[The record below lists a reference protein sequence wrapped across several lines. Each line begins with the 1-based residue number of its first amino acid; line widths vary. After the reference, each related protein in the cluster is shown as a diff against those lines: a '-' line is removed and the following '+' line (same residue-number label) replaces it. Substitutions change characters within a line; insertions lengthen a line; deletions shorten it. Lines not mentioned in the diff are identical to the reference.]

1 MTGLLERLQAR
12 AGPAAVYLDR
22 RVIAVLFLGFSSG
35 VPLMLVISTLSAWLS
50 EAGVDKSTIG
60 LFAYVLAPYAFKF
73 AWAPLMDRMP
83 LPVLTRRFGRR
94 RGWLLLTQVG
104 LIGAIFGLGQT
115 EPGVDLYMTALLA
128 LLVSFFSASQDI
140 VVDAY
145 RIEIL
150 PEHQLGAGSA
160 NYVTG
165 YRIAMWMASAGALF
179 LADLA
184 SWSLAYTAM
193 AALVLVGI
201 VTVLLNPEPAVPAY
215 RADEVAS
222 LDLANHRE
230 QAFLVGLAAA
240 LGALIGLLVGS
251 QYGAEAGWILG
262 GAVAVALGGAFFL
275 FGRTVAFRE
284 AAIDPF
290 RDFIARNGALV
301 AFVILAFISLFKAS
315 DVLLARMANPF
326 YLEIGFTKSEIAWVS
341 GTFGFLVTFVGSY
354 VAGLL
359 IYRIGILRGL
369 WISGILMMSS
379 NLMFALQATAGDNYP
394 LFHLTILVENV
405 SGGMGTT
412 AFVAYLASLCNLRYT
427 AVQYALLTSIMQ
439 LLGKFVIV
447 PSSGFLVDAVGWVD
461 FFAISCLAG
470 LPALALLWWLSRHVA
485 ATEPV
490 PAVAA

>member
-1 MTGLLERLQAR
+1 VSLSLERLQAR
-12 AGPAAVYLDR
+12 AGPLAVYLDR

-35 VPLMLVISTLSAWLS
+35 LPIMLVISTLSAWMS

-73 AWAPLMDRMP
+73 AWAPIMDRVP

-94 RGWLLLTQVG
+94 RGWMLLTQVC

-115 EPGVDLYMTALLA
+115 EPGVDLFMTAVFG

-165 YRIAMWMASAGALF
+165 YRIAMWMATAGALF
-179 LADLA
+179 LADRA
-184 SWSLAYTAM
+184 GWSMAYTVM
-193 AALVLVGI
+193 AGLVLVGI
-201 VTVLLNPEPAVPAY
+201 VTVLLNPEPPAPPPTP
-215 RADEVAS
+215 ADEGA
-222 LDLANHRE
+222 LDLADRR
-230 QAFLVGLAAA
+230 QLTFVVGLAIA
-240 LGALIGLLVGS
+240 LGAFMGLLIGSRYGS
-251 QYGAEAGWILG
+251 DLGWIWGVGVAAVLG
-262 GAVAVALGGAFFL
+262 AAFFL
-275 FGRTVAFRE
+275 FGRTPAFRQ

-290 RDFIARNGALV
+290 RDFIERNGMTV
-301 AFVILAFISLFKAS
+301 AMVILAFISLFKAS

-326 YLEIGFTKSEIAWVS
+326 YLEVGFTKSEIAWVS
-341 GTFGFLVTFVGSY
+341 GTFGFFVTFVGSY
-354 VAGLL
+354 VAGTM
-359 IYRIGILRGL
+359 IYRIGILRCL

-379 NLMFALQATAGDNYP
+379 NLMFAFQAMLGANYP
-394 LFHLTILVENV
+394 FFHLTILVENL

-427 AVQYALLTSIMQ
+427 AVQFALLTSFMQ

-447 PSSGFLVDAVGWVD
+447 PSSGFLVDGVGWIN
-461 FFAISCLAG
+461 FFLISCLAG
-470 LPALALLWWLSRHVA
+470 LPALILLWWLSRRLGSVD
-485 ATEPV
+485 
-490 PAVAA
+490 PAPAPAG